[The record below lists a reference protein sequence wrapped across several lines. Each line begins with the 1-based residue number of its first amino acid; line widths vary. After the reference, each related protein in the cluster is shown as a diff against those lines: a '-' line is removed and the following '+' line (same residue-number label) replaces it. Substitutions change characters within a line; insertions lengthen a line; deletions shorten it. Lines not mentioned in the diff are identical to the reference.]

1 MKKLLSMLG
10 ALTLVGGGGVSVV
23 ACSNNSKIIQ
33 SIKDKIKNTN
43 IALPAEVNV
52 DTSNA
57 ATITALKT
65 ALQNTNKL
73 LTKADLADITF
84 AKTNLKANEQKNNL
98 TANIKA
104 GSDTTTVSLNVI
116 IHSTAK
122 QINSKITNKAAL
134 IAIQA
139 GSDAKLSDQTTQ
151 KAIKTSMQK
160 AFKTLSDYDLTTITF
175 DDAATKTLSDNQ
187 VVNDINITITDDSP
201 SATKVKASL
210 TNVKINSTAGEIAAK
225 FTDKAA
231 LISLKAGSDQK
242 LSNKTTADS
251 LKTLIKT
258 QYSLTDY
265 DMANISFANTSQTL
279 TDNET
284 ANSVKLNITDDNT
297 PQGDDTVTLTNVQI
311 HSTAAQIQKKITDV
325 GRLYVTFVEATDA
338 TMSAANQTKIRTEF
352 DANNPD
358 LTTWDKKQLS
368 LAFATGVTSFTA
380 ATRVDVTLT
389 ITDDETP
396 TPGSVTVT
404 LEVAR
409 FVSTTG
415 ATEDKYKAFKIADK
429 IGASLI
435 TAIVTGSN
443 VNVTNSITTTAL
455 RASLEAV
462 NTVTSLTTADVAKI
476 TFSGSNLTTGEA
488 DNTVTA
494 TITESAGNT
503 DTVTLTK
510 VRINRT
516 AAQIKAI
523 VDAITKDVIVPGSGG
538 TTGTTLG
545 LDQLIRDQVG
555 IEAPT
560 LSPYDLSTIAV
571 QGGIVIDTTAKAV
584 TLSFQDGAL
593 GYATSNIQVKSA
605 K

>member
-1 MKKLLSMLG
+1 M
-10 ALTLVGGGGVSVV
+10 
-23 ACSNNSKIIQ
+23 
-33 SIKDKIKNTN
+33 
-43 IALPAEVNV
+43 
-52 DTSNA
+52 
-57 ATITALKT
+57 
-65 ALQNTNKL
+65 
-73 LTKADLADITF
+73 
-84 AKTNLKANEQKNNL
+84 
-98 TANIKA
+98 
-104 GSDTTTVSLNVI
+104 
-116 IHSTAK
+116 
-122 QINSKITNKAAL
+122 
-134 IAIQA
+134 
-139 GSDAKLSDQTTQ
+139 
-151 KAIKTSMQK
+151 
-160 AFKTLSDYDLTTITF
+160 
-175 DDAATKTLSDNQ
+175 
-187 VVNDINITITDDSP
+187 
-201 SATKVKASL
+201 
-210 TNVKINSTAGEIAAK
+210 
-225 FTDKAA
+225 
-231 LISLKAGSDQK
+231 
-242 LSNKTTADS
+242 
-251 LKTLIKT
+251 
-258 QYSLTDY
+258 
-265 DMANISFANTSQTL
+265 
-279 TDNET
+279 
-284 ANSVKLNITDDNT
+284 
-297 PQGDDTVTLTNVQI
+297 
-311 HSTAAQIQKKITDV
+311 
-325 GRLYVTFVEATDA
+325 
-338 TMSAANQTKIRTEF
+338 
-352 DANNPD
+352 
-358 LTTWDKKQLS
+358 S

-443 VNVTNSITTTAL
+443 VDVTNSTTETAL
-455 RASLEAV
+455 RDSLEAV

-476 TFSGSNLTTGEA
+476 TFSGSPLTTGEA

-584 TLSFQDGAL
+584 TLTFKDGAL
-593 GYATSNIQVKSA
+593 RFATSNIQVKSA